1 MILQHSFN
9 VGNGEFDF
17 IIAGTGTAGG
27 VLANRLTEDH
37 FKVLAL
43 EAGEESPT
51 LSNML
56 GISVYLHHSGLNW
69 GYNTTRQRYG
79 CLGKLIIYCFNL
91 NRTKCRFN

>member
-1 MILQHSFN
+1 M
-9 VGNGEFDF
+9 
-17 IIAGTGTAGG
+17 
-27 VLANRLTEDH
+27 
-37 FKVLAL
+37 LAL

-79 CLGKLIIYCFNL
+79 CLGRSNGLIKQNSDLINL
-91 NRTKCRFN
+91 K